1 MQDRYAGDIGDFG
14 KFGFL
19 KFVEYEG
26 LKVGVNWYPTEP
38 VTKKESRNNDGKY
51 GVTKSNKKFHRWLFC
66 DKTLFEKLEKV
77 YKGKRSVAN
86 IEKQEPLKTNCYY
99 SDKLDAQSRDT
110 WHAKA
115 LKKLSKCD
123 VVFLD
128 PDNGL
133 EVDSAKGKSL
143 NKYVLLKEI
152 KSYLDRGQSVIFYN
166 HRSRKKA
173 DKYFN
178 DLYKKLNTI
187 TKIKP
192 FSVSFHKGT
201 IRDYI
206 VLPNA
211 KHKKYLMWARE
222 EILNSDWS
230 MKGFCTNDD
239 GTYEDFNSV
248 EKCKKLN
255 YEKCKC
261 SLKNNIKLEMRKG
274 DPQDRGF
281 LIWSVGS
288 GKTLK
293 FRCYLEKQNPR
304 YNLWD
309 VSCPEMRG
317 SMLFTFDKKNVY
329 GIYSDYP
336 KNLNKKQLEV
346 FDKATNNFWRKYYHL
361 DNKNNK

>member
-26 LKVGVNWYPTEP
+26 LKVGVNWYLTEP
-38 VTKKESRNNDGKY
+38 VTKKESNNKDGKY
-51 GVTKSNKKFHRWLFC
+51 KLSENNKSILEYKQC
-66 DKTLFEKLEKV
+66 DEELFEKLKNV
-77 YKGKRSVAN
+77 CNGKRLVAN
-86 IEKQEPLKTNCYY
+86 IEKQKPLKTKFYY
-99 SDKLDAQSRDT
+99 ADKIDADKRED

-166 HRSRKKA
+166 HRSRKKP

-178 DLYKKLNTI
+178 DLYEKLKTI
-187 TKIKP
+187 TKIEP

-222 EILNSDWS
+222 EILNSDWT

-239 GTYEDFNSV
+239 GTYEDFNSM
-248 EKCKKLN
+248 EKCKYSN
-255 YEKCKC
+255 CEKC
-261 SLKNNIKLEMRKG
+261 
-274 DPQDRGF
+274 
-281 LIWSVGS
+281 
-288 GKTLK
+288 
-293 FRCYLEKQNPR
+293 NP
-304 YNLWD
+304 
-309 VSCPEMRG
+309 V
-317 SMLFTFDKKNVY
+317 
-329 GIYSDYP
+329 
-336 KNLNKKQLEV
+336 
-346 FDKATNNFWRKYYHL
+346 
-361 DNKNNK
+361 